1 MSGGERGAARAAALG
16 NVDCLGTNLNG
27 KFPFGPLAY
36 PGNTKARICRSH
48 RYTIEMSLIFQGY
61 NLVTFTN
68 REATIF
74 NVLS

>member
-36 PGNTKARICRSH
+36 LGNTKARIYRSH
-48 RYTIEMSLIFQGY
+48 RYTIEMS
-61 NLVTFTN
+61 
-68 REATIF
+68 
-74 NVLS
+74 